1 MLDSQEKETSTDE
14 VRAEYKRIQENKK
27 IRDRVLSCFISVHF
41 ITHIYIIHTYIL
53 FMKMEKLSED
63 G

>member
-1 MLDSQEKETSTDE
+1 MKYEQSI
-14 VRAEYKRIQENKK
+14 REYRKKKK

-41 ITHIYIIHTYIL
+41 IAYIYIIRTYIL